1 MINNLLNRFLKY
13 VSIDTT
19 SDSTKENNPS
29 TESQRTLA
37 TLLIKELEDLQVDE
51 IYCDETHCYVYAKV
65 NGDKSLPK
73 IGFIAHMDTSEDAK
87 GNNINPQIIENYD
100 GSQINLNGIVLDSKN
115 FPSLNDNIGKTLI
128 TSDGTTLLGAD
139 NKAGIAEI
147 MTMLELLKSS
157 DIRHG
162 DIYVCFT
169 PDEEIGLGTLN
180 FNKDYFDVDFAYT
193 VDGGPL
199 GEFSYENFNAASA
212 FIEVSGIS
220 AHCGTAKD
228 KMINA
233 SKVAIEINEMLPKN
247 ECPEKTDNYDGF
259 FHLDEMN
266 GTVSNATLKYL
277 IRDFDKDN
285 FEKRKEV
292 MTSIVNEV
300 NKKYNKCIKLT
311 IKDTYKNML
320 NEIEKEPSLIETTKK
335 AISNLNIKVD
345 VSPIRGGTDG
355 ASLSYKGIPCPNLG
369 VGAYNF
375 HSVYEYACLEDMNKV
390 SELLIEIIKEFCK

>member
-1 MINNLLNRFLKY
+1 MNNNLLKRFLKY

-19 SDSTKENNPS
+19 SDSSKENNPS
-29 TESQRTLA
+29 SETQRELA
-37 TLLIKELEDLQVDE
+37 LLLIKELEELNIDE
-51 IYCDETHCYVYAKV
+51 IYYDESNCYVYGKV
-65 NGDKSLPK
+65 NGENHLPK
-73 IGFIAHMDTSEDAK
+73 IGFIAHMDTSEDAP

-100 GSQINLNGIVLDSKN
+100 GKILTLNGIVLDPKI

-139 NKAGIAEI
+139 NKAGITEI

-300 NKKYNKCIKLT
+300 NKKYNNCIKLT

>member
-1 MINNLLNRFLKY
+1 MNNNLLKRFLKY

-19 SDSTKENNPS
+19 SDSSKENNPS
-29 TESQRTLA
+29 SETQRELA
-37 TLLIKELEDLQVDE
+37 TLLIKELEELNIDE
-51 IYCDETHCYVYAKV
+51 IYYDESNCYVYGKV
-65 NGDKSLPK
+65 NGEDHLPK
-73 IGFIAHMDTSEDAK
+73 IGFIAHMDTSEDAP

-100 GSQINLNGIVLDSKN
+100 GKILSLNGIVLDPKN

-212 FIEVSGIS
+212 LIEVSGIS

-300 NKKYNKCIKLT
+300 NKKYNNCIKLT

>member
-300 NKKYNKCIKLT
+300 NKKYNNCIKLT